1 MFIPLAICIGAPG
14 VAACLLMYFSMARR
28 QEQRMLTLMRQSTLY
43 TRLYAKISALKHHDI
58 DELRIEPSGVTVTSA
73 SLAITL
79 LTFDFKRNGNFKRN
93 DAAVRLVAQL
103 LEQDFPLFADRAAYQ
118 LRRYRVYRVNGKVE
132 MGVCYAMR
140 RSFKYAARPT
150 RGAVELRIP

>member
-1 MFIPLAICIGAPG
+1 MTYCRLAGK
-14 VAACLLMYFSMARR
+14 
-28 QEQRMLTLMRQSTLY
+28 QEQRMLTLMRQSMLY
-43 TRLYAKISALKHHDI
+43 SRLYAKMEALKHHDI
-58 DELRIEPSGVTVTSA
+58 DELRIEPNGVTVTSA

-79 LTFDFKRNGNFKRN
+79 LTFDFRRNGSNKRN

-103 LEQDFPLFADRAAYQ
+103 LEQDFPMFADRRAYQ
-118 LRRYRVYRVNGKVE
+118 LRRYRVYRANGKVE

-140 RSFKYAARPT
+140 RNFRYAARPA

>member
-1 MFIPLAICIGAPG
+1 MIIPLAICIGAPG
-14 VAACLLMYFSMARR
+14 IAACLLTYCGLARK
-28 QEQRMLTLMRQSTLY
+28 QELRMLALMRQSTLS
-43 TRLYAKISALKHHDI
+43 TRLYAKMDALKHHDI
-58 DELRIEPSGVTVTSA
+58 DELRIEPNGVTVTSA

-79 LTFDFKRNGNFKRN
+79 LNFDFKRNGNFKRN

-103 LEQDFPLFADRAAYQ
+103 LEHDFPLFADRGAYQ

-140 RSFKYAARPT
+140 RTFRYAARPT
-150 RGAVELRIP
+150 RGAVELRVP